1 MENAENMK
9 HQINLL
15 SQLQEMVLTRDER
28 HHAGDYEHLDTLNE
42 SIDALVDK
50 LEPQPK
56 TFYQRLY
63 KKDHLV
69 MSPMVDGC
77 CGVCGM
83 RLPVSQV
90 QQVRLART
98 VQMMRLPVS
107 QVQQVRLARTVQ
119 MCSSCGRMLYDEE
132 QDAPRVIAEKPARG
146 EPRKTGVSRFS
157 AEELMVCDLKGDTTE
172 SVIRELAEAMAA
184 NRFVSNADALVTAAM
199 EREIVLSTA
208 MGDGLAFPHVRG
220 VEGGGLTLALGVS
233 KKGFVYDDAG
243 TRVNIVFFS
252 AIPVAVSA
260 FYLRLM
266 SGLSEAFSKKENR
279 DLLLAAATPA
289 GLWKSFMKAT
299 RYTVR

>member
-1 MENAENMK
+1 
-9 HQINLL
+9 
-15 SQLQEMVLTRDER
+15 
-28 HHAGDYEHLDTLNE
+28 
-42 SIDALVDK
+42 
-50 LEPQPK
+50 
-56 TFYQRLY
+56 
-63 KKDHLV
+63 

-77 CGVCGM
+77 CGVCG
-83 RLPVSQV
+83 
-90 QQVRLART
+90 
-98 VQMMRLPVS
+98 MRLPVS

-233 KKGFVYDDAG
+233 KEGFVYDDAG
-243 TRVNIVFFS
+243 TRVHFVFFS

-266 SGLSEAFSKKENR
+266 GGLSEAFSKKENR
-279 DLLLAAATPA
+279 DLLLKANTPA
-289 GLWKSFMKAT
+289 ELWKSFMKVT
-299 RYTVR
+299 RYTVH

>member
-1 MENAENMK
+1 MENTENMK

-15 SQLQEMVLTRDER
+15 NQLQEMILTRDER
-28 HHAGDYEHLDTLNE
+28 HHAGDYEHLDSLND
-42 SIDALVDK
+42 SIDALVGK
-50 LEPQPK
+50 LEPPIK
-56 TFYQRLY
+56 VSYQRLY

-90 QQVRLART
+90 QQVRLAR
-98 VQMMRLPVS
+98 
-107 QVQQVRLARTVQ
+107 AVQ
-119 MCSSCGRMLYDEE
+119 MCGSCGRMLYDEE

-157 AEELMVCDLKGDTTE
+157 AEELMVCDLKGGTTE

-184 NRFVSNADALVTAAM
+184 NRFVSNADALVKAAM

-233 KKGFVYDDAG
+233 QKGFVYDDDG
-243 TRVNIVFFS
+243 TGVHFVFFS

-266 SGLSEAFSKKENR
+266 SGLSEAFAKKENR
-279 DLLLAAATPA
+279 DLLLKATTPA
-289 GLWKSFMKAT
+289 ELWKSFMKAT
-299 RYTVR
+299 RYTIR

>member
-1 MENAENMK
+1 MENTENMK

-15 SQLQEMVLTRDER
+15 NQLQEMILTRDER
-28 HHAGDYEHLDTLNE
+28 HHAGDYEHLDSLND
-42 SIDALVDK
+42 SIDALVGK
-50 LEPQPK
+50 LEPQLK
-56 TFYQRLY
+56 VAYQRLY

-69 MSPMVDGC
+69 MSPMVDSC

-90 QQVRLART
+90 QQVRLAR
-98 VQMMRLPVS
+98 
-107 QVQQVRLARTVQ
+107 AVQ
-119 MCSSCGRMLYDEE
+119 MCGSCGRVLYDEE

-157 AEELMVCDLKGDTTE
+157 AEELMVCNLKGTTTE
-172 SVIRELAEAMAA
+172 SVIRELAEAMEA
-184 NRFVSNADALVTAAM
+184 NSFVSNADALVEAAM
-199 EREIVLSTA
+199 ERETVFSTA

-233 KKGFVYDDAG
+233 KEGFVYDDAG
-243 TRVNIVFFS
+243 TRVHFVFFS

-266 SGLSEAFSKKENR
+266 SGLSEAFAKKENR
-279 DLLLAAATPA
+279 DLLLKAKTPA
-289 GLWKSFMKAT
+289 ELWKSFMKAT
-299 RYTVR
+299 RYTVH